1 MPETTAKKE
10 EQEPVRTKV
19 CAICHV
25 GYDQKDMKVNPHTGQ
40 YECGDGKGHNAQ
52 ADTKEEKK

>member
-1 MPETTAKKE
+1 
-10 EQEPVRTKV
+10 
-19 CAICHV
+19 
-25 GYDQKDMKVNPHTGQ
+25 MKVNPHTGQ